1 MRIKPDG
8 LNDLMEKLKLNL
20 KEANKAVVKS
30 TVLLIGTMAEAVG
43 EPIKKYFKKCLAPMI
58 YLLSDKAALL
68 RADVISSVDK
78 WCEAIGP
85 EAIINQLG
93 EGLTAGNPEYRDES
107 LKWITKH
114 MDAMKKCDH
123 ASLVKPFLTCLTD
136 KKGEIRKMSEEL
148 IVTVMGFVGFAKF
161 MEGVQDLKPALQQ
174 QVKPIL
180 EKARNRAPCAA
191 FEGEMEEVPKKA
203 AAAPKKAGTAPKA
216 GPTLKK

>member
-8 LNDLMEKLKLNL
+8 LNELMEKLKLNL

-43 EPIKKYFKKCLAPMI
+43 EPIKKYMKKCLVPML

-85 EAIINQLG
+85 ESIINQLG

-114 MDAMKKCDH
+114 MDAIKKCDH
-123 ASLVKPFLTCLTD
+123 SSLVKPFLTCLTD

-148 IVTVMGFVGFAKF
+148 IITLMGFVGFQKF
-161 MEGVQDLKPALQQ
+161 MEGVQDLKPALQ
-174 QVKPIL
+174 
-180 EKARNRAPCAA
+180 
-191 FEGEMEEVPKKA
+191 
-203 AAAPKKAGTAPKA
+203 
-216 GPTLKK
+216 